1 MPFINVY
8 VKFQENKI
16 FDWLAIPID
25 EKMNIQ
31 QFFDNFSAIYLD
43 EKYLNCKVTAHFGS
57 TKSSLF
63 FFLIIMRYHLNV
75 TLWKLL
81 MYLELI
87 ALLN

>member
-43 EKYLNCKVTAHFGS
+43 QKYLNCEVTAH
-57 TKSSLF
+57 LDPQNLR

-87 ALLN
+87 AFLN